1 VDDSV
6 LDKLVNFFSTVS
18 YAVCSG
24 VFIDSFMHYLNAN
37 AAALGVIIA
46 FLSFTAQVFF
56 SFLKHKA
63 IVKSLDID
71 G

>member
-37 AAALGVIIA
+37 AAALGVIFIIYCSSVLQL
-46 FLSFTAQVFF
+46 FEAQ
-56 SFLKHKA
+56 SYC
-63 IVKSLDID
+63 
-71 G
+71 